1 MTRARRLASLE
12 RRTGPSRRAKH
23 KTWLD
28 CTTIAELRV
37 LEAIATPHG
46 GLPADDPLVVAL
58 QLAGLA
64 RLAGHDVPS
73 LAVDPDRP
81 AISADVAAVAGD
93 ALWRWPD

>member
-12 RRTGPSRRAKH
+12 RRTGPSRGAKR

-28 CTTIAELRV
+28 CMTVAELRV

-46 GLPADDPLVVAL
+46 GLLVNDPLVVAL
-58 QLAGLA
+58 QSTGLA
-64 RLAGHDVPS
+64 RLAGHNVPS
-73 LAVDPDRP
+73 LAVDPDWP

-93 ALWRWPD
+93 AP